1 MKKSSLSLLAASA
14 MALAL
19 AGSAYAQTAATPT
32 PPTFG
37 APVAGQCV
45 LDEQTALSTSDMGKA
60 ASDRLVQ
67 LKAQVDSE
75 LQPEA
80 TSIETEY
87 KNLQQTQKTAAA
99 APATKTQ
106 WEQRAAS
113 WSDKRDQFQQK
124 MQLRQQEMQATQQ
137 EVLQAI
143 FQKMIPSIN
152 GVVTQKQCA
161 TVISADS
168 LLHYDSASNT
178 NGQETQASFVYANPA
193 MDITKDVVA
202 KMNATG
208 DRLPNFDRANLA
220 QQQGAPAAAA
230 APAAHAAAP
239 AAKPAAPA
247 AKPAS
252 K

>member
-14 MALAL
+14 MALAF
-19 AGSAYAQTAATPT
+19 AGGAYAQTAAAPT

-80 TSIETEY
+80 TALETEY
-87 KNLQQTQKTAAA
+87 KQLQAQQKTLT
-99 APATKTQ
+99 PATKGTFDQ
-106 WEQRAAS
+106 KAAA

-124 MQLRQQEMQATQQ
+124 AQLRQQEMQATQQ

-168 LLHYDSASNT
+168 LLHYDSPSNT

-208 DRLPNFDRANLA
+208 ERLPNFDRANLG
-220 QQQGAPAAAA
+220 QQQGPAPTAA
-230 APAAHAAAP
+230 APARSAAP